1 MFNYYLEAFKRYA
14 DFNGKSN
21 RPEYWYFVLVNI
33 IISILVSI
41 VAGMIKLPVLSTI
54 YSLAVL
60 VPSLAAGVRR
70 LHDTNKSGWWIL
82 VPLYNIYLLAQ
93 PTTGTSGK

>member
-14 DFNGKSN
+14 DFNGRSN
-21 RPEYWYFVLVNI
+21 RPEYWYFVLFSI
-33 IISILVSI
+33 IISILISI
-41 VAGMIKLPVLSTI
+41 VAGMIRLPILSTI
-54 YSLAVL
+54 YSLVVL

-70 LHDTNKSGWWIL
+70 MHDIGKSGWWIL

-93 PTTGTSGK
+93 PTTSTSGK